1 MGVVPSLQDL
11 DETIARLTAHFGAS
25 SDPRAA
31 HLMDV
36 YERLSLRFA
45 DDLSD
50 RRDIALSR
58 GGALMMVR
66 YLLEKAA

>member
-1 MGVVPSLQDL
+1 MGVVPSLPEL
-11 DETIARLTAHFGAS
+11 NETIARLAARFRAS

-31 HLMDV
+31 HLLDV

-50 RRDIALSR
+50 QRDIALSR

-66 YLLEKAA
+66 CLLEESA